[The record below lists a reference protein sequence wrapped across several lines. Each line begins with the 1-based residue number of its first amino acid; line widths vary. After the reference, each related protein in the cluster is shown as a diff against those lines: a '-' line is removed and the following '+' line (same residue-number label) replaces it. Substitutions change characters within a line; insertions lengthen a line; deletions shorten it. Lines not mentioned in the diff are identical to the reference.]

1 MKKLDF
7 YFSKKAADNE
17 SQNVLSNSP
26 SKDVNEP
33 CTSFSQDVTA
43 KKITLFDPPYPDMSS
58 LTNDELSKHETKVN
72 LLQQKWEPNSYG
84 NYSFPSRVMKN
95 GVKRKVQN
103 VWFKEHQWLRY
114 SVSEDS
120 LYCAPC
126 VLFGRNDSIKEKT
139 FIRPVTDWTNISGY
153 FKRHERS
160 DSSHFRFVEMADN
173 FLRVIRNEKP
183 SISDTLTSSR
193 DLQIGKNRHIMKRII
208 ETLILCGRQNIAV
221 RGHTEER
228 SNFMAILNHAASE
241 DDVLSKHLTQRTNAK
256 AKYTSPDIQNEI
268 LKIIGRTI
276 RENIVRDCN
285 KSDYFAILADEATDT
300 STKEQVSLCLR
311 FLEHTDNGLE
321 VREEFVG
328 FLHAHSI
335 RGQALATLLLD
346 TIDEYEIDGDQLRAQ
361 GYDGAA
367 NMSGK
372 HQGVQAHVKER
383 FPEASYVHY
392 ADILTKEE
400 LDGKRKL
407 RTLCETRWTS
417 RADSLYTFRVALPV
431 IVSALEHLRQ
441 DGDDK
446 AGQFLAAISRFEFII
461 ELVTTEHI
469 LQSIVHLIT
478 YLQSKSCD
486 LVEAVRECKL
496 IIDQLSDERND
507 DSVWDALFDKAVTMA
522 DTIEVLPSMPR
533 RIGRQVNRA
542 NHPAD
547 TPSQYYFIA
556 ELTGRLLDNSDRFQG
571 QNLIPARLEWL
582 TAECIDKLYE
592 TYRHD
597 LTDNQGTFNS
607 EVQRWQRRWSSPD
620 VIEKPKSLK
629 ASLSVTNKELYPSIF
644 AIFAILVTMPV
655 TTSTT
660 ERSFS
665 SLRRLKT
672 YLRSTMVQDRLSSLA
687 LIHVHR
693 EMDIDTERVLRSF
706 ALAKNRYMDFGY

>member
-1 MKKLDF
+1 
-7 YFSKKAADNE
+7 
-17 SQNVLSNSP
+17 
-26 SKDVNEP
+26 
-33 CTSFSQDVTA
+33 
-43 KKITLFDPPYPDMSS
+43 
-58 LTNDELSKHETKVN
+58 
-72 LLQQKWEPNSYG
+72 
-84 NYSFPSRVMKN
+84 MKN

-241 DDVLSKHLTQRTNAK
+241 DDVLSKHLTQPTNAK

-346 TIDEYEIDGDQLRAQ
+346 TIDEYEIDGDKMRAQ
-361 GYDGAA
+361 GYDGA
-367 NMSGK
+367 G
-372 HQGVQAHVKER
+372 
-383 FPEASYVHY
+383 
-392 ADILTKEE
+392 
-400 LDGKRKL
+400 
-407 RTLCETRWTS
+407 
-417 RADSLYTFRVALPV
+417 
-431 IVSALEHLRQ
+431 
-441 DGDDK
+441 
-446 AGQFLAAISRFEFII
+446 
-461 ELVTTEHI
+461 
-469 LQSIVHLIT
+469 
-478 YLQSKSCD
+478 
-486 LVEAVRECKL
+486 
-496 IIDQLSDERND
+496 
-507 DSVWDALFDKAVTMA
+507 
-522 DTIEVLPSMPR
+522 
-533 RIGRQVNRA
+533 
-542 NHPAD
+542 
-547 TPSQYYFIA
+547 
-556 ELTGRLLDNSDRFQG
+556 
-571 QNLIPARLEWL
+571 
-582 TAECIDKLYE
+582 
-592 TYRHD
+592 
-597 LTDNQGTFNS
+597 
-607 EVQRWQRRWSSPD
+607 
-620 VIEKPKSLK
+620 
-629 ASLSVTNKELYPSIF
+629 
-644 AIFAILVTMPV
+644 
-655 TTSTT
+655 
-660 ERSFS
+660 
-665 SLRRLKT
+665 
-672 YLRSTMVQDRLSSLA
+672 
-687 LIHVHR
+687 
-693 EMDIDTERVLRSF
+693 
-706 ALAKNRYMDFGY
+706 

>member
-346 TIDEYEIDGDQLRAQ
+346 TIDEYEIDGDKMRAQ

-372 HQGVQAHVKER
+372 HQRVQAHVKER
-383 FPEASYVHY
+383 FPEASYVHCKSHC
-392 ADILTKEE
+392 LN
-400 LDGKRKL
+400 
-407 RTLCETRWTS
+407 
-417 RADSLYTFRVALPV
+417 
-431 IVSALEHLRQ
+431 
-441 DGDDK
+441 
-446 AGQFLAAISRFEFII
+446 LA
-461 ELVTTEHI
+461 
-469 LQSIVHLIT
+469 IVHSCKDASVRTIMST
-478 YLQSKSCD
+478 SKSCD

-607 EVQRWQRRWSSPD
+607 EQCN
-620 VIEKPKSLK
+620 I
-629 ASLSVTNKELYPSIF
+629 N
-644 AIFAILVTMPV
+644 
-655 TTSTT
+655 
-660 ERSFS
+660 
-665 SLRRLKT
+665 
-672 YLRSTMVQDRLSSLA
+672 
-687 LIHVHR
+687 
-693 EMDIDTERVLRSF
+693 
-706 ALAKNRYMDFGY
+706 AKNSTVAATSREKGQMQSCNDVQNGTWPRRNTNAIAIHDTLKLGRGHTQHDFSYYMPELQHIGIPSFQFAQPLVDSTSLDAFKQMVLSCSIP

>member
-1 MKKLDF
+1 
-7 YFSKKAADNE
+7 
-17 SQNVLSNSP
+17 
-26 SKDVNEP
+26 
-33 CTSFSQDVTA
+33 
-43 KKITLFDPPYPDMSS
+43 
-58 LTNDELSKHETKVN
+58 
-72 LLQQKWEPNSYG
+72 
-84 NYSFPSRVMKN
+84 MKN

-241 DDVLSKHLTQRTNAK
+241 DDVLSKHLTQPTNAK

-346 TIDEYEIDGDQLRAQ
+346 TIDEYEIDGDKMRAQ

-383 FPEASYVHY
+383 FPEASYVHCKSHCLNLAIVHSCKDASVRTIMSTVQDIAFSFDY
-392 ADILTKEE
+392 SAKKMDAFSNELDADILTKEE
-400 LDGKRKL
+400 LDGRRKL

-417 RADSLYTFRVALPV
+417 RADSLYTFRVAFPV

-461 ELVTTEHI
+461 GLVTTEHI
-469 LQSIVHLIT
+469 LQSIVHLTT

-547 TPSQYYFIA
+547 TPSQYWKRALYCPFLDYFIA

>member
-43 KKITLFDPPYPDMSS
+43 KKITLFDPPYPDISS

-228 SNFMAILNHAASE
+228 N
-241 DDVLSKHLTQRTNAK
+241 
-256 AKYTSPDIQNEI
+256 
-268 LKIIGRTI
+268 
-276 RENIVRDCN
+276 
-285 KSDYFAILADEATDT
+285 EATDT

-346 TIDEYEIDGDQLRAQ
+346 TIDEYEIDGDKMRAQ
-361 GYDGAA
+361 GYDGEA

-383 FPEASYVHY
+383 FPEASYVHCKSHCLNLAIVHSCKDASVRTIMSTVQDIAFSFDY
-392 ADILTKEE
+392 SAKKMDAFYNELDADILTKEE
-400 LDGKRKL
+400 LDGRRKL

-417 RADSLYTFRVALPV
+417 RADSLYTFRVAFPV

-461 ELVTTEHI
+461 GLVTTEHI
-469 LQSIVHLIT
+469 LQSIVHLTT

-533 RIGRQVNRA
+533 RIGRHVNRA

-547 TPSQYYFIA
+547 TPSQYWKRALYCPFLDYFIA

-693 EMDIDTERVLRSF
+693 EMDIDTEEF
-706 ALAKNRYMDFGY
+706 